1 MSYQH
6 YLQWKLTTNIGTP
19 YLSVIVPTYN
29 DETRIVPTIGAI
41 ASYIANLGFAW
52 ELIIVDDNS
61 TDETVA
67 AVENLDL
74 ANVRVIRMPEQCGKN
89 AAVQCAMA
97 DARGTYVL
105 LTDAGHATP
114 IEELE
119 KLLSKLEN
127 EPFDLVVGSRT
138 IAIRGNS
145 RSLLQRW
152 GRRGIHKLIRRV
164 FDFEVR
170 DAFCG
175 FRLFTQ
181 EVGQAL
187 YAQHI
192 CTDHFSDL
200 EIVYLATR
208 LGYRIAEVP
217 VTWIHTS
224 RATPYPQ
231 GNIRQ
236 YLVGLLKMKQH
247 ERLGKYQLPHPVSSN
262 EQFAAQTTPNH
273 HA

>member
-6 YLQWKLTTNIGTP
+6 YLQWKITPNTGTP
-19 YLSVIVPTYN
+19 YLSVIIPTYN

-41 ASYIANLGFAW
+41 ASYIANLGFMW
-52 ELIIVDDNS
+52 ELIIVDNSS
-61 TDETVA
+61 TDETVGA
-67 AVENLDL
+67 IENLDL
-74 ANVRVIRMPEQCGKN
+74 ANVRVIRMSERSGKN
-89 AAVQCAMA
+89 AAVQCAME
-97 DARGTYVL
+97 DAQGTYVL

-119 KLLSKLEN
+119 NLLNKLEN
-127 EPFDLVVGSRT
+127 GAFDLAVGSRT
-138 IAIRGNS
+138 IATRGKS

-152 GRRGIHKLIRRV
+152 GRRGIHKLIRRAFA
-164 FDFEVR
+164 FDIR

-175 FRLFTQ
+175 FRLFTR
-181 EVGQAL
+181 EAGQAL
-187 YAQHI
+187 YQQHI

-200 EIVYLATR
+200 EIVYLAAR

-231 GNIRQ
+231 GTIRQ

-247 ERLGKYQLPHPVSSN
+247 ERLGKYQLPQTLPAN
-262 EQFAAQTTPNH
+262 EQFATQTPPNH